1 MVAWG
6 MGGGSKVIGRG
17 ISLNSLYRLKKK
29 RALKSKDVCKGIATT
44 KGNNAGFLWFPLRP
58 LGCTYR
64 GQQCPLVVYVQ
75 NWNLFSYSFS
85 TLPVIVYSNLLL
97 IKVKEIIGRIHWI
110 KSRPK

>member
-1 MVAWG
+1 MHGHNPGIPGLLPA
-6 MGGGSKVIGRG
+6 MGFNPAMGWKVF
-17 ISLNSLYRLKKK
+17 
-29 RALKSKDVCKGIATT
+29 T
-44 KGNNAGFLWFPLRP
+44 AGFLWFPLRP

-75 NWNLFSYSFS
+75 NWNLFLYSLS